1 MRIAIEDI
9 PEEGIALDLIKENLK
24 VEVDAAGSEISL
36 ATPIKAHLDIHR
48 GGSNIFVI
56 GGMKC
61 EVLLRCARCLD
72 EFCCC
77 VESAIDVLIQT
88 GRPSFPPESELH
100 RGELSASYSEEGIVD
115 TDAILCEQ
123 LFLEIPI
130 QPLCS
135 PDCQG
140 LCPDCGAL
148 LRENVCNCADK
159 VRVDPRL
166 AVLKGLKVNKKSK

>member
-9 PEEGIALDLIKENLK
+9 PEEGLTLDLTKADLK
-24 VEVDAAGSEISL
+24 VEGDIVSTEVSL
-36 ATPIKAHLDIHR
+36 VTPLKAHLDIHR
-48 GGSNIFVI
+48 GGSDLFVI
-56 GGMKC
+56 GSMKG
-61 EVLLRCARCLD
+61 EILLRCARCLD
-72 EFCCC
+72 EFSCS
-77 VESAIDVLIQT
+77 VESVIDVMMQT
-88 GRPSFPPESELH
+88 GRQTFPHESELQ
-100 RGELSASYSEEGIVD
+100 RGELSANYSEEGTVD

-166 AVLKGLKVNKKSK
+166 AVLKGLKVDKKSK

>member
-1 MRIAIEDI
+1 MRLAIEDI
-9 PEEGIALDLIKENLK
+9 PEEGLSLDLIKENLN
-24 VEVDAAGSEISL
+24 VEGEAVGTEISL
-36 ATPIKAHLDIHR
+36 VTPLKAHLDIHR
-48 GGSNIFVI
+48 GGDDIFVI
-56 GGMKC
+56 GSMVG
-61 EVLLRCARCLD
+61 EVLLECGRCLD
-72 EFCCC
+72 KFSCS

-88 GRPSFPPESELH
+88 GCPSFPPESELQ

-135 PDCQG
+135 PDCKG
-140 LCPDCGAL
+140 LCPECGAL
-148 LRENVCNCADK
+148 LRENACNCADK

-166 AVLKGLKVNKKSK
+166 AVLKGLKVDNKSK